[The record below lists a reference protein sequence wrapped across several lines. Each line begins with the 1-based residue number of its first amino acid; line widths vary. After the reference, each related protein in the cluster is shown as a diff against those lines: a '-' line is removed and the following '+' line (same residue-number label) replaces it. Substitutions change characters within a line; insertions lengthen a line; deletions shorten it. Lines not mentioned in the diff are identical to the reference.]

1 MIWKLISTGI
11 VLRSDKPGRDPESC
25 IENEEISFM
34 KRKLSIVGV
43 MLILIASACAP
54 KAAAPTVSSL
64 DIQHTA
70 EAAAFTVV
78 AQTLEAQPTNTNTPL
93 APTATVTDT
102 PFPTL
107 TPIPQLTVDSSLPSL
122 TPLAALTAGS
132 ALPTAAGLPTI
143 AATTTVISFPTA
155 IPPNSSASTAENCEK
170 PLTSWTGPTATLTI
184 LNKTKPQGDVVLS
197 LHVVSPRGDC
207 GYLTD
212 FSRGPIGAYSAGAFV
227 NGQKNFKVFG
237 SFQID
242 EGNWKIIIQNDK
254 IVAEGS

>member
-1 MIWKLISTGI
+1 
-11 VLRSDKPGRDPESC
+11 
-25 IENEEISFM
+25 M
-34 KRKLSIVGV
+34 KRNLSIVGV
-43 MLILIASACAP
+43 LLILIVSACAP
-54 KAAAPTVSSL
+54 KAAAPTMNSL
-64 DIQHTA
+64 DVQHTA
-70 EAAAFTVV
+70 EAAAFTMV
-78 AQTLEAQPTNTNTPL
+78 AQTQEAQPTSTPL
-93 APTATVTDT
+93 PPTATATYT
-102 PFPTL
+102 SLPTL
-107 TPIPQLTVDSSLPSL
+107 TPIPQSTSDSSIPSSTPLPALTVDSSLP
-122 TPLAALTAGS
+122 TAI
-132 ALPTAAGLPTI
+132 GLPTI
-143 AATTTVISFPTA
+143 AASSTALSFPTA
-155 IPPNSSASTAENCEK
+155 IPANSSGSTAENCEK

-212 FSRGPIGAYSAGAFV
+212 FSRGPVGAYSAGAFV